1 MEEQSVDFHLRQAL
15 SHLEAAVN
23 LSITLCLENQAEKP
37 IIGNKWEKFLGEFFS
52 LVRENGKQSK
62 VNLIAFISFPL
73 FR

>member
-23 LSITLCLENQAEKP
+23 VSIALCLENQEEKP

-52 LVRENGKQSK
+52 LVREKGKQSK
-62 VNLIAFISFPL
+62 VNLLAFISFPR

>member
-1 MEEQSVDFHLRQAL
+1 MEEQSVDYHLQQAL

-23 LSITLCLENQAEKP
+23 ISIALCLKNQEEKP

-52 LVRENGKQSK
+52 LIREKGKQSRL
-62 VNLIAFISFPL
+62 NLLALISFPR

>member
-23 LSITLCLENQAEKP
+23 VSIALCLENQEEKP
-37 IIGNKWEKFLGEFFS
+37 IIGNKWEKFLGEFFT
-52 LVRENGKQSK
+52 LVREKGKQSK
-62 VNLIAFISFPL
+62 VNLLAFISFPR